1 MPLVIIEGFDYCCV
15 RTCAHT
21 VPILQAEG
29 IQAKKK
35 RAANDEEVPH
45 VDCQSRKKAKEATN
59 NKEVPPVDCKPQK
72 KAKKVIEETG
82 PVVPSE
88 SD

>member
-1 MPLVIIEGFDYCCV
+1 M
-15 RTCAHT
+15 
-21 VPILQAEG
+21 
-29 IQAKKK
+29 
-35 RAANDEEVPH
+35 PH

-72 KAKKVIEETG
+72 KAKKVIKETG